1 MSTIEFLRRYQEWRR
16 GDEGLE
22 QPDPQEIGRHID
34 AAIKRLEELESNSA
48 MLGRICGV
56 VHEFAEEE
64 EDTTLMC
71 VARLR
76 ARFYDAMSQ
85 EAWGFVDKLEREAK

>member
-1 MSTIEFLRRYQEWRR
+1 MNETIEYLRKYNEWRR
-16 GDEGLE
+16 GGETE
-22 QPDPQEIGRHID
+22 MPEPKEIGKYID

-85 EAWGFVDKLEREAK
+85 EAWGFVDKLGREAK